1 MIKVNLQK
9 FICLYSF
16 VFQVPH
22 IQPINKSNLLLKRNC
37 LPMVPIRPTY
47 SNSEAILLAME
58 FVEYEKMALS
68 LDPFKDAF
76 KRLEKEEW
84 IVLEKVH
91 GANFS
96 CHTDGTGCKFA
107 RRRDFLK
114 ENEGFYSY
122 KGADFMKGFCDKA
135 LHIYKRVQEL
145 NCDREIAQ
153 VVIYGE
159 ICGGE

>member
-1 MIKVNLQK
+1 
-9 FICLYSF
+9 
-16 VFQVPH
+16 
-22 IQPINKSNLLLKRNC
+22 
-37 LPMVPIRPTY
+37 MVPIRPTY

-96 CHTDGTGCKFA
+96 CHTDGKGCKFA

-145 NCDREIAQ
+145 NCDKEIAQ

-159 ICGGE
+159 IFGGE